1 MNLDEVDLN
10 LLLLFQRLMQERHV
24 SKVAEQMNMS
34 QPGVSNALAKLR
46 RRLHDP
52 LFVRGPGGVVPTP
65 FALRL
70 SEPVDQAL
78 AILHDAFNPATGFD
92 PMRVTRTI
100 TIGMTDIGEVVFLPA
115 LVERLSREA
124 PGIALNTVRDTSVNL
139 SNEMAEG
146 RVDLAIGL
154 LPQLK
159 GGFYQRR
166 LFDQGYVC
174 LFRRG
179 HALDDAPLTLAA
191 WREAEH
197 LVVVSAGT
205 GHGQVEDWLKQ
216 RGVQRR
222 VRLTV
227 PHFMS
232 VGYILQRTD
241 LIATVPERLALQLAA
256 PFSLSL
262 RALPATLPAAPIHLF
277 WHARVQQD
285 EGNRWLRGMVIDLFA
300 DSATRTRGTKTAR
313 TKQMPSPSA

>member
-1 MNLDEVDLN
+1 M
-10 LLLLFQRLMQERHV
+10 
-24 SKVAEQMNMS
+24 
-34 QPGVSNALAKLR
+34 
-46 RRLHDP
+46 
-52 LFVRGPGGVVPTP
+52 
-65 FALRL
+65 
-70 SEPVDQAL
+70 
-78 AILHDAFNPATGFD
+78 
-92 PMRVTRTI
+92 

-115 LVERLSREA
+115 LLERLSRVA

-139 SNEMAEG
+139 SNEMADG

-166 LFDQGYVC
+166 LFDQRYVC

-179 HALDDAPLTLAA
+179 HPLEEAPLTLAA

-205 GHGQVEDWLKQ
+205 GHGQVDDWLKR
-216 RGVQRR
+216 RGVRR
-222 VRLTV
+222 QVRLTV

-232 VGYILQRTD
+232 VGYILQRTN
-241 LIATVPERLALQLAA
+241 LIATVPERLALQLAT

-262 RALPATLPAAPIHLF
+262 RGLPMSLPAAPIHLL

-285 EGNRWLRGMVIDLFA
+285 EGNRWLRSVVIDLFA
-300 DSATRTRGTKTAR
+300 DTATDVRKGKFAQKKKCLRSTGSICCDHGRFWPMNGRRCLCTDGLGVDDRFCSPAYAFSASANLPAAVLVGAASTTGPIHLDFAIGRARLEKPTAS
-313 TKQMPSPSA
+313 T

>member
-1 MNLDEVDLN
+1 
-10 LLLLFQRLMQERHV
+10 
-24 SKVAEQMNMS
+24 
-34 QPGVSNALAKLR
+34 
-46 RRLHDP
+46 
-52 LFVRGPGGVVPTP
+52 
-65 FALRL
+65 
-70 SEPVDQAL
+70 
-78 AILHDAFNPATGFD
+78 
-92 PMRVTRTI
+92 
-100 TIGMTDIGEVVFLPA
+100 MTDIGEVVFLPA

-166 LFDQGYVC
+166 LFDQRYVC

-179 HALDDAPLTLAA
+179 HTLEDAPLTLAA

-205 GHGQVEDWLKQ
+205 GHGQVDDWLKR

-262 RALPATLPAAPIHLF
+262 RALPSALPAAPIHLL

-285 EGNRWLRGMVIDLFA
+285 EGNRWLRGVVIDLFA
-300 DSATRTRGTKTAR
+300 DSATPTRRAKAVQ
-313 TKQMPSPSA
+313 KSS